1 MVREDRLGQN
11 HSTDLSSRAIPR
23 KSHGTCW
30 ILRDSSSLSKRV
42 RSRCSSCSRFSQ
54 AAWSCTRACCIFS
67 TLSTYTCFFFSWKC
81 RVADLQMERKDGNRV
96 SYETHK
102 SSLFLRFPPVSKRT
116 NHETTLGIRSWL
128 PCISCTN
135 NGKEERSLS

>member
-1 MVREDRLGQN
+1 MVHEDTLGQN
-11 HSTDLSSRAIPR
+11 HCTDLSPLAIPG
-23 KSHGTCW
+23 KSHSTCW

-96 SYETHK
+96 SYETLK
-102 SSLFLRFPPVSKRT
+102 SSLDLRFPPVSKRT
-116 NHETTLGIRSWL
+116 NHETNPWNKQLVAMY
-128 PCISCTN
+128 ISY
-135 NGKEERSLS
+135 K